1 MKSIA
6 LQMARANKSY
16 MCARA
21 SVGVLFTVALS
32 SQPNSFAF
40 SGISK

>member
-6 LQMARANKSY
+6 LQMARANKNY
-16 MCARA
+16 MYAR
-21 SVGVLFTVALS
+21 VTVVRFSRSRCLHKLV
-32 SQPNSFAF
+32 SFAS